1 MAVGTVPTKSRW
13 NFYCMSMAAC
23 WSASEPAIQGDAAP
37 DRRQHGSKPPAWPGD
52 LQESSQMVHSSSSPW
67 GIGLTVFFLPVSVG
81 EWNRVEWKHRPS
93 LHDNKT
99 QESLSHSPDDEG
111 GMTSCPWAAK
121 AIQENPVL
129 PDPGPLPGA
138 EAEAG
143 RVWPKA
149 WQLGEVS
156 VISSLLDES
165 IFHDELKRL
174 VWACLFFFFL
184 DFWMLLWGFPLAEE
198 LWGTFLGHVSQW
210 FMWVGKNKAVTSV
223 TPEVKSWQYW
233 SQQDLLIPQL

>member
-1 MAVGTVPTKSRW
+1 
-13 NFYCMSMAAC
+13 MAAC

-37 DRRQHGSKPPAWPGD
+37 GRRQHGSKPPAWPGD

-121 AIQENPVL
+121 AIRENPVL

-143 RVWPKA
+143 CVWPKA
-149 WQLGEVS
+149 RQLGEVS
-156 VISSLLDES
+156 VISSLMDES
-165 IFHDELKRL
+165 IFHDELKGL
-174 VWACLFFFFL
+174 VWACLFFFFSL
-184 DFWMLLWGFPLAEE
+184 TFECFCGGSLWQKSSGVRFWVTFSSGSCGLARTRQCPV
-198 LWGTFLGHVSQW
+198 W
-210 FMWVGKNKAVTSV
+210 
-223 TPEVKSWQYW
+223 
-233 SQQDLLIPQL
+233 PQR